1 MKDIQK
7 FKPSFLLKLDERL
20 LKNNPTIWSTKI
32 HWVIWYS
39 ILFIILLSIISFVVP
54 LEFRRDSVNG
64 YWIVFVS
71 IISFISFVIWLIYLL
86 QFNVFKRFGNFTALD
101 SLKQLLLYYTCI
113 LCFMTFPFVFSVV
126 EVVRVN
132 STYNSK
138 ELINDINKIN
148 LTIAQIEY
156 DSIQHN
162 WNRDTV
168 WLVADLNKIDTQ
180 QRDSIP
186 KITQHSKYAAIDSA
200 TFNSR
205 KKITDSVIDLGNNL
219 YVFVECPVYSF
230 LNIYNAKDIGED
242 KILKSAS
249 IFNLVIKNYKP
260 APKDSL
266 QSLLKTI
273 LNKYSINNYQSSINT
288 EFDEQGNNSHLLSTN
303 EIFKKYNLWS
313 VERSIENIFRI
324 KNRWAFEEMKDIL
337 RVVLYFTLI
346 LSLLVYIFRHSTV
359 KTFFLSLLTAKL
371 LTIISG
377 LVIALFDF
385 KGYAVYEWYFFY
397 VIFFLFLSIMVFTQS
412 SRKVVTGIA
421 INLFTLIFA
430 FLPLMFVFYY
440 NERARL
446 NYIINDINYQEK
458 MKTINLYLS
467 ISEIVLVVL
476 ILLIIPTFIFKM
488 YRKWYALPES

>member
-1 MKDIQK
+1 
-7 FKPSFLLKLDERL
+7 
-20 LKNNPTIWSTKI
+20 
-32 HWVIWYS
+32 
-39 ILFIILLSIISFVVP
+39 
-54 LEFRRDSVNG
+54 
-64 YWIVFVS
+64 
-71 IISFISFVIWLIYLL
+71 
-86 QFNVFKRFGNFTALD
+86 
-101 SLKQLLLYYTCI
+101 
-113 LCFMTFPFVFSVV
+113 
-126 EVVRVN
+126 
-132 STYNSK
+132 
-138 ELINDINKIN
+138 
-148 LTIAQIEY
+148 
-156 DSIQHN
+156 
-162 WNRDTV
+162 
-168 WLVADLNKIDTQ
+168 
-180 QRDSIP
+180 
-186 KITQHSKYAAIDSA
+186 
-200 TFNSR
+200 
-205 KKITDSVIDLGNNL
+205 
-219 YVFVECPVYSF
+219 
-230 LNIYNAKDIGED
+230 
-242 KILKSAS
+242 
-249 IFNLVIKNYKP
+249 
-260 APKDSL
+260 
-266 QSLLKTI
+266 
-273 LNKYSINNYQSSINT
+273 YSINNYQSSINT

-377 LVIALFDF
+377 LIIALFDF

-397 VIFFLFLSIMVFTQS
+397 VILFLFLSIMVFTQS
-412 SRKVVTGIA
+412 SRKVVTGVA

-440 NERARL
+440 NERTRL
-446 NYIINDINYQEK
+446 NYIINDIDYQEK

>member
-168 WLVADLNKIDTQ
+168 WLVAD
-180 QRDSIP
+180 
-186 KITQHSKYAAIDSA
+186 
-200 TFNSR
+200 
-205 KKITDSVIDLGNNL
+205 
-219 YVFVECPVYSF
+219 
-230 LNIYNAKDIGED
+230 
-242 KILKSAS
+242 
-249 IFNLVIKNYKP
+249 
-260 APKDSL
+260 
-266 QSLLKTI
+266 
-273 LNKYSINNYQSSINT
+273 
-288 EFDEQGNNSHLLSTN
+288 
-303 EIFKKYNLWS
+303 
-313 VERSIENIFRI
+313 
-324 KNRWAFEEMKDIL
+324 
-337 RVVLYFTLI
+337 
-346 LSLLVYIFRHSTV
+346 
-359 KTFFLSLLTAKL
+359 
-371 LTIISG
+371 
-377 LVIALFDF
+377 
-385 KGYAVYEWYFFY
+385 
-397 VIFFLFLSIMVFTQS
+397 
-412 SRKVVTGIA
+412 
-421 INLFTLIFA
+421 
-430 FLPLMFVFYY
+430 
-440 NERARL
+440 
-446 NYIINDINYQEK
+446 
-458 MKTINLYLS
+458 
-467 ISEIVLVVL
+467 
-476 ILLIIPTFIFKM
+476 
-488 YRKWYALPES
+488 